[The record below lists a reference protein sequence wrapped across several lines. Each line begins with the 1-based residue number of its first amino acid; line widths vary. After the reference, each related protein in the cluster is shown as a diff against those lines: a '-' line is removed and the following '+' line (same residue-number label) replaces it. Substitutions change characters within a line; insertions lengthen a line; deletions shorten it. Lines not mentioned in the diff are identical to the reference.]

1 MRATATRRSSAISS
15 LSNLLDDDGVVRCM
29 VDSWIQIQDVLSALP
44 AFQRKKVALELE
56 KLGQSLSPI
65 SGGYLWAE
73 MGDYIK
79 SRRKQLDISQIELA
93 REVGFSSQFLGRIEN
108 GKVPLPDDALKK
120 MITTLQMDEKK
131 VARIYVEGALDYV
144 RAVFTASKIR

>member
-1 MRATATRRSSAISS
+1 MRATVTRRSSAINSLSS
-15 LSNLLDDDGVVRCM
+15 LLEDDTVIKRL
-29 VDSWIQIQDVLSALP
+29 VDSWIQIQDIFSVLP
-44 AFQRKKVALELE
+44 AFQRRKAALELE
-56 KLGQSLSPI
+56 KLGQSLTPL

-93 REVGFSSQFLGRIEN
+93 RKVGFSSQFLGRIEM

-120 MITTLQMDEKK
+120 MIK
-131 VARIYVEGALDYV
+131 
-144 RAVFTASKIR
+144 